1 MSDANGRHGNSAD
14 LFDPRHGVSGR
25 AGVLLP
31 DGPQIDPLKIVLD
44 QPDDFDGWR
53 DAAREMIGA
62 GVPPMSVVWQVAGDD
77 GELFGSEG
85 VPPPSASGPPM
96 FSVPKLFID
105 LAKAA
110 ICHSDPQRFA
120 LLYTMLWKL
129 KADRRALEDRADPL
143 VDRLERLAK
152 EVRRDAHKMHAF
164 VRFREVDEVDSKRFV
179 AFFEPDHHIVRREAG
194 FFVRRFANMRW
205 SILTPEL
212 SIHWD
217 GDTLTEGPGA
227 TRTDAP
233 DGDPLEETWRT
244 YYASI
249 FNPARLKVGAMLKE
263 MPEKYWRNMP
273 ETSLVAPLIAG
284 ARAREL
290 EMIERS
296 EARDGLGT
304 AVAAERSLEP
314 GGNLR
319 ASWEALL
326 AEARQCTRCD
336 LYRCGTQTVFGEGP
350 LHPRIF
356 FVGEQPGDQED
367 LAGRPFVGPA
377 GQLFDASLEKAG
389 IDRNQ
394 TYVTNAVKH
403 FKFVLRGKKRIHS
416 RPDTGEIDACRW
428 WQEQERSLI
437 RPPLTVALGATAARS
452 LTGKTVTI
460 SRAREAPVMLADGSE
475 CWVTVH
481 PSFLLRIPEEDRRA
495 EERARFVEDLKRIRG
510 RSEELAR

>member
-1 MSDANGRHGNSAD
+1 MSDANGRHGSPAD
-14 LFDPRHGVSGR
+14 LFDRRHGLSGR

-31 DGPQIDPLKIVLD
+31 DGPQIDPLKIVL
-44 QPDDFDGWR
+44 QAPDDFDGWR
-53 DAAREMIGA
+53 EAAREMVMA
-62 GVPPMSVVWQVAGDD
+62 GVPPMGVVWQVAGDD

-85 VPPPSASGPPM
+85 AAPPAGGQPM
-96 FSVPKLFID
+96 FSVPKTFVD
-105 LAKAA
+105 LARAA

-129 KADRRALEDRADPL
+129 RGNRQALEDRADPL
-143 VDRLERLAK
+143 VNRLEKLAK

-164 VRFREVDEVDSKRFV
+164 VRFREVAEGENTRFV

-194 FFVRRFANMRW
+194 FFVRRFANMGW
-205 SILTPEL
+205 SILTPKL

-217 GDTLTEGPGA
+217 GERLSEGPGA
-227 TRTDAP
+227 TRAEAP
-233 DGDPLEETWRT
+233 DGDPLEETWKT

-263 MPEKYWRNMP
+263 MPKKYWRNMP

-296 EARDGLGT
+296 AAKDGLEA
-304 AVAAERSLEP
+304 AVAVERQLEP

-336 LYRCGTQTVFGEGP
+336 LYKCGTQTVFGEGP
-350 LHPRIF
+350 LDARIF

-377 GQLFDASLEKAG
+377 GQLFNAALERAG
-389 IDRNQ
+389 IERSQ

-403 FKFVLRGKKRIHS
+403 FKFVARGKKRIHS
-416 RPDTGEIDACRW
+416 KPDTAEIEACRW
-428 WQEQERSLI
+428 WQESERALI
-437 RPPLTVALGATAARS
+437 KPPLTVALGATAARS

-460 SRAREAPVMLADGSE
+460 SRAREAPLTLADGSE

-495 EERARFVEDLKRIRG
+495 EERARFVEDLKRIRV
-510 RSEELAR
+510 RSEELAG